1 MSTIL
6 VLHNSLNAT
15 ASATREMTSAFASQY
30 AAHHD
35 GAKIIERDLV
45 ANPVPHLGPELYEAQ
60 LGAVPANDHSAERAD
75 ANLSDTLIAE
85 VEEADVI
92 AIGVP
97 MYNFAIPS
105 TLKSWIDHI
114 VRARRTFAY
123 VDGAPKGL
131 LAEGKK
137 VVLFVATGGVYSEGA
152 AQVLDFAVPYLKT
165 VLGFVGLT
173 DITIVRAE
181 KQAMPDL
188 AITARADAVKE
199 ALALAS

>member
-6 VLHNSLNAT
+6 VLHNSVNST
-15 ASATREMTSAFASQY
+15 ASATREMTSAFAIQY
-30 AAHHD
+30 AD
-35 GAKIIERDLV
+35 SNPGTKLIERDLV

-60 LGAVPANDHSAERAD
+60 LGAVPANDHSAERSD
-75 ANLSDTLIAE
+75 ASLSDTLIAE
-85 VEEADVI
+85 VEAADVI

-105 TLKSWIDHI
+105 TLKAWIDHI

-152 AQVLDFAVPYLKT
+152 YQVLDFAVPYLKT

-181 KQAMPDL
+181 KQGMPDL